1 MNFVNPLFFMGALA
15 ASVPILLHLIRRERA
30 QKIEFPTL
38 MFLRRIS
45 KKTIRY
51 QKLRHLLLLLLRVL
65 AILLLALAFTRP
77 FRETPQAA
85 IAAGRIT
92 KAHIILLDNS
102 MSMGLGNRW
111 ERAREAA
118 ARIIRGASQ
127 GDKAILLE
135 FSDITVARTEL
146 TSELG
151 GVLEQIQKGVELTD
165 RPTLY
170 GQALKS
176 AEKFALDA
184 GTGKRIVYLITDLQK
199 SGRAAEDDF
208 RLGPGIELECVDLG
222 SKDYSN
228 LAVGDVRVVEGEEA
242 QSGTFTLKPSVVN
255 YGTRDRHNVRLT
267 LAVDGKPAGD
277 KVVDLGKAEVKGAE
291 FQLSALAP
299 GFHAVVMEVD
309 DPELKRD
316 NRFCMTIEARGK
328 TPVISVEG
336 AARDGKSPGFFLA
349 RAVNISAF
357 SPYRLTSVPPARFES
372 AAGALV
378 IWNNLSGSS
387 AYQKKLRE
395 LVTNGGGLIVVVAD
409 SSLAQDFN
417 RSFAEWLPVQVEPA
431 QEPARR
437 RRPGDDYVLLTDAK
451 MDHPVFRPFSEPHS
465 GTFATARF
473 FRHARL
479 SVGEGAEVI
488 GRFDNGDPA
497 IVAAT
502 AGKGR
507 VLVLAFSADDSG
519 NDLPLKSVYAP
530 FWHQMLR
537 HLEQYRDVRHSIR
550 IGDAITP
557 RTVLSETA
565 RRQGAGSVDV
575 NQAIVVVDPA
585 RRRIEATSLGETLA
599 VDRAGFYE
607 IRTSNLSTSVA
618 VNTVP
623 RESDLAHADAEE
635 WVAGWT
641 SPAGQGQDIVSPDER
656 LSPEEQDKRQRLWRL
671 LLAGVLLLLIS
682 EGLIANQYVLKSE

>member
-1 MNFVNPLFFMGALA
+1 MNFVNPLFFISALA
-15 ASVPILLHLIRRERA
+15 TSVPILLHLIRRERA

-242 QSGTFTLKPSVVN
+242 QSGTFTLKLSVVN
-255 YGTRDRHNVRLT
+255 YGTRDWHNVCLT
-267 LAVDGKPAGD
+267 LAVDGKPVGD
-277 KVVDLGKAEVKGAE
+277 KVVDLGKAEV
-291 FQLSALAP
+291 
-299 GFHAVVMEVD
+299 
-309 DPELKRD
+309 
-316 NRFCMTIEARGK
+316 
-328 TPVISVEG
+328 
-336 AARDGKSPGFFLA
+336 
-349 RAVNISAF
+349 
-357 SPYRLTSVPPARFES
+357 
-372 AAGALV
+372 
-378 IWNNLSGSS
+378 
-387 AYQKKLRE
+387 
-395 LVTNGGGLIVVVAD
+395 
-409 SSLAQDFN
+409 
-417 RSFAEWLPVQVEPA
+417 
-431 QEPARR
+431 RR
-437 RRPGDDYVLLTDAK
+437 R
-451 MDHPVFRPFSEPHS
+451 H
-465 GTFATARF
+465 
-473 FRHARL
+473 
-479 SVGEGAEVI
+479 
-488 GRFDNGDPA
+488 
-497 IVAAT
+497 
-502 AGKGR
+502 
-507 VLVLAFSADDSG
+507 
-519 NDLPLKSVYAP
+519 
-530 FWHQMLR
+530 
-537 HLEQYRDVRHSIR
+537 
-550 IGDAITP
+550 
-557 RTVLSETA
+557 
-565 RRQGAGSVDV
+565 GS
-575 NQAIVVVDPA
+575 
-585 RRRIEATSLGETLA
+585 R
-599 VDRAGFYE
+599 
-607 IRTSNLSTSVA
+607 
-618 VNTVP
+618 
-623 RESDLAHADAEE
+623 
-635 WVAGWT
+635 
-641 SPAGQGQDIVSPDER
+641 
-656 LSPEEQDKRQRLWRL
+656 
-671 LLAGVLLLLIS
+671 
-682 EGLIANQYVLKSE
+682 